1 MLSKEKLKEL
11 NWLWTPNKLLL
22 WSVFLGILTGW
33 VNISY
38 LNTLAQAISKIT
50 IDSLKLLSVPI
61 IFVSIL
67 STITGMSS
75 IEEMKSL
82 GVKVMKYTLIT
93 TLLAATVALA
103 FFLIVDPVQQIHSTH
118 IEGLADGESPSY
130 LKAVLDMYPSN
141 IVSAFAENNV
151 IGVLLFAGF
160 FGFSVLTLS
169 KEHKENLH
177 KLFSSLFAA
186 LVKMTQLLIMI
197 LPVGIWAFVAI
208 FVKEFNSGK
217 GLELENLMRYIFV
230 VFGSTLF
237 QGFVVL
243 PLLLKFKGISPL
255 KTFQGF
261 FDALSLA
268 FFSKSS
274 SASLPVTLR
283 CAKEKLNISPEVA
296 NFSLPLCTTC
306 NMNGCAAFILN
317 TVLFVSMSHGV
328 VFSYFDLVMWI
339 FIASIAAI
347 GNAGVPMG
355 CYFLSSAFLAAM
367 NVPLD
372 IMKLIL
378 PIYTLMDMVETSVN
392 VWSDGCVT
400 AIVEKEYSADLI
412 QQAELKAT

>member
-1 MLSKEKLKEL
+1 MLLKQKLKEL
-11 NWLWTPNKLLL
+11 SWLLTPNKLMLL
-22 WSVFLGILTGW
+22 SVLLGIITGW
-33 VNISY
+33 ANIGA

-75 IEEMKSL
+75 IDEMKNL
-82 GVKVMKYTLIT
+82 GLKVMKYTLIT
-93 TLLAATVALA
+93 TLLAATVALI
-103 FFLIVDPVQQIHSTH
+103 FFLLVNPVQHIDTTP
-118 IEGLADGESPSY
+118 IEGVAAGDAPNY
-130 LKAVLDMYPSN
+130 LNAVLDMYPSN
-141 IVSAFAENNV
+141 IVTAFAENNV
-151 IGVLLFAGF
+151 IGILLFAVF
-160 FGFSVLTLS
+160 FGFSILTLS

-186 LVKMTQLLIMI
+186 LVKMTQLLIII
-197 LPVGIWAFVAI
+197 LPLGIWAFVAI
-208 FVKEFNSGK
+208 FVRDLNHGE
-217 GLELENLMRYIFV
+217 GLQVDNLLRYIFV

-255 KTFQGF
+255 KTFHGF
-261 FDALSLA
+261 SDALSLA

-283 CAKEKLNISPEVA
+283 CAKEKLKISPEVA

-317 TVLFVSMSHGV
+317 TVLFVSMSHGM

-339 FIASIAAI
+339 FIASLAAI

-367 NVPLD
+367 NIPLD
-372 IMKLIL
+372 IMGLIL

-400 AIVEKEYSADLI
+400 AIVEKEYVP
-412 QQAELKAT
+412 QELPEGKTQVI